1 MGGLPLD
8 IELIALISM
17 LGVFLLSNLLFKL
30 PVSISMILG
39 AISGAI
45 VGGEGIPLR
54 HLFEGTFAY
63 VDTCLIISTAMLFM
77 TAVQES
83 GAMEALS
90 SSIVRRFYRYPAI
103 MLILLMVLVM
113 FPGMIT
119 GSSTAAV
126 LSAGALV
133 APVLLLVGIPKEKV
147 GAIISMGAIMG
158 MAAPPINIPAMLIGG
173 GVDMPYIGFDGPL
186 FLLTVPCAIFIVLF
200 LGLRHCR
207 NIDIEKIQGSLSE
220 DIGKRYGFRLYIP
233 IVLLVALLVVSKV
246 FPSFPQLGTCFI
258 FLISAVVAC
267 FTGKRFNPLE
277 KAISSMET
285 TIPVMA
291 KLMGVGMFIQVMTL
305 VGARGWIVVSSLAL
319 GLGFVYFASCT
330 VMPAFG
336 AVSSYGAA
344 SVMGVPFL
352 LVIIQRGGSCDIVV
366 AAALSF
372 LCCLGDI
379 MPPTALAGNY
389 AAQIVGLKYGKV
401 LKKSLIPFLF
411 CVMVGLMVMLN
422 SSSLA
427 FLAR

>member
-1 MGGLPLD
+1 M
-8 IELIALISM
+8 
-17 LGVFLLSNLLFKL
+17 
-30 PVSISMILG
+30 
-39 AISGAI
+39 
-45 VGGEGIPLR
+45 
-54 HLFEGTFAY
+54 
-63 VDTCLIISTAMLFM
+63 
-77 TAVQES
+77 
-83 GAMEALS
+83 
-90 SSIVRRFYRYPAI
+90 
-103 MLILLMVLVM
+103 
-113 FPGMIT
+113 
-119 GSSTAAV
+119 
-126 LSAGALV
+126 
-133 APVLLLVGIPKEKV
+133 
-147 GAIISMGAIMG
+147 
-158 MAAPPINIPAMLIGG
+158 
-173 GVDMPYIGFDGPL
+173 
-186 FLLTVPCAIFIVLF
+186 PCAIFIVLF

>member
-1 MGGLPLD
+1 MD

-133 APVLLLVGIPKEKV
+133 APVLLLVGIPK
-147 GAIISMGAIMG
+147 
-158 MAAPPINIPAMLIGG
+158 
-173 GVDMPYIGFDGPL
+173 
-186 FLLTVPCAIFIVLF
+186 
-200 LGLRHCR
+200 
-207 NIDIEKIQGSLSE
+207 
-220 DIGKRYGFRLYIP
+220 
-233 IVLLVALLVVSKV
+233 
-246 FPSFPQLGTCFI
+246 
-258 FLISAVVAC
+258 
-267 FTGKRFNPLE
+267 
-277 KAISSMET
+277 
-285 TIPVMA
+285 
-291 KLMGVGMFIQVMTL
+291 
-305 VGARGWIVVSSLAL
+305 
-319 GLGFVYFASCT
+319 
-330 VMPAFG
+330 
-336 AVSSYGAA
+336 
-344 SVMGVPFL
+344 
-352 LVIIQRGGSCDIVV
+352 
-366 AAALSF
+366 
-372 LCCLGDI
+372 
-379 MPPTALAGNY
+379 
-389 AAQIVGLKYGKV
+389 
-401 LKKSLIPFLF
+401 
-411 CVMVGLMVMLN
+411 
-422 SSSLA
+422 
-427 FLAR
+427 